1 MVTFHVK
8 TSGING
14 YAPAS
19 ARTFAAQIMFPEY
32 DVIVVG
38 AGHAGCEAA
47 AAAANL
53 GSRTLLVTMNM
64 QTIAQ
69 MSCNPAMGGI
79 AKGQIVREIDA
90 LGGYSGIVTD
100 RSMIQF
106 RMLNRSKGP
115 AMWSPRAQNDRML
128 FSIRWRE
135 MLEGT
140 SHLDFYQDMV
150 KSLLVRQGRAV
161 GVVTGLGHEIR
172 AKAVVL
178 TNGTFLNG
186 IVHIGEKNFGGG
198 RMAEKPAT
206 GLTEQLV
213 SLGFES
219 DRLKTGT
226 PPRVDGRSLDYSK
239 MEEQKGD
246 DQIVGFSFLD
256 IEKPTQQRSC
266 WITYT
271 NSRVHEIL
279 RTGFDR
285 SPMFAGR
292 IDGVGPRY
300 CPSIEDKINRFAERE
315 RHQLFVEPEG
325 WNTVEVY
332 VNGFSTSLPEEVQ
345 YEALRIVPGFEQAKM
360 FRPGYAIEYDYFPPT
375 QLRHSLETRLIENL
389 FFAGQ
394 INGTTGYEEAACQGL
409 MAGINAHQKI
419 RGEAPLILKRSEAY
433 IGVLIDDLISKGTEE
448 PYRMFTSRAEF
459 RTLLRQDNADL
470 RLTEMSFR
478 LGLASQERMEKVIR
492 KKDAVQKI
500 RSALEALYLEPAE
513 INGYFEKI
521 NSAPISEKQRA
532 QKLLLRPDVELSD
545 LMAHVP
551 RLNEALG
558 VYSAEHLEQAA
569 IQVKYEVYIEKE
581 KELVKRM
588 AQLEELEIPE
598 SFDYRRIVA
607 LGNEAREKL
616 TRIRPRTLGQASR
629 ISGINPSD
637 VQILMVYMGR

>member
-1 MVTFHVK
+1 M
-8 TSGING
+8 
-14 YAPAS
+14 YLCPL
-19 ARTFAAQIMFPEY
+19 MFPEY

-53 GSRTLLVTMNM
+53 GSKTLLVTMNM

-90 LGGYSGIVTD
+90 MGGYSGIVTD
-100 RSMIQF
+100 LSTIQF

-128 FSIRWRE
+128 FSIKWRE
-135 MLEGT
+135 MLEQT
-140 SHLDFYQDMV
+140 PNLDFYQDMV
-150 KSLLVRQGRAV
+150 NGLQIKDGQCS
-161 GVVTGLGHEIR
+161 GVITGLGHEIK
-172 AKAVVL
+172 AKSVVL

-198 RMAEKPAT
+198 RMAEKAAT
-206 GLTEQLV
+206 GITEQLV

-226 PPRVDGRSLDYSK
+226 PPRIDGRSLDYSK
-239 MEEQKGD
+239 MEEQPGD
-246 DQIVGFSFLD
+246 DEVVGFSYLET
-256 IEKPTQQRSC
+256 EKPKQQRSC

-271 NSRVHEIL
+271 SQAVHDVL
-279 RTGFDR
+279 KTGFNR

-300 CPSIEDKINRFAERE
+300 CPSIEDKINRFAERD
-315 RHQLFVEPEG
+315 RHQLFIEPEG
-325 WNTVEVY
+325 WNTVEIY

-345 YEALRIVPGFEQAKM
+345 YEALRKIVGFENVKM
-360 FRPGYAIEYDYFPPT
+360 FRPGYAIEYDFFPPT
-375 QLRHSLETRLIENL
+375 QLKYTLETKLIQNL

-409 MAGINAHQKI
+409 MAGINAHQKT
-419 RGEAPLILKRSEAY
+419 RNLDPVVLKRSDAY
-433 IGVLIDDLISKGTEE
+433 IGVLIDDLISKGTQE

-470 RLTEMSFR
+470 RLTELSYR
-478 LGLASQERMEKVIR
+478 LGLASQERMDKVIDKR
-492 KKDAVQKI
+492 NSVEEIKTILKDFSVEPEEINSYFASVNSSPIIEKQKAQKI
-500 RSALEALYLEPAE
+500 
-513 INGYFEKI
+513 
-521 NSAPISEKQRA
+521 
-532 QKLLLRPDVELSD
+532 LLRPDVELD
-545 LMAHVP
+545 EFAEALP
-551 RLNEALG
+551 RLKEALSG
-558 VYSAEHLEQAA
+558 FSKDSIEQAS
-569 IQVKYEVYIEKE
+569 IQVKYDTYITKE
-581 KELVKRM
+581 KELVQRM
-588 AQLEELEIPE
+588 SQLEELEIPE
-598 SFDYRRIVA
+598 SFDYKKIA
-607 LGNEAREKL
+607 SLGNEAREKL
-616 TRIRPRTLGQASR
+616 TRVRPRTLGQASR

-637 VQILMVYMGR
+637 VQILMVFMGR